1 MPSHSTNGR
10 SAWRFALV
18 GALVSLPVTA
28 LLNWL
33 PNADADVAGGMMIVG
48 AFAAG
53 GLAVARSADPDAAGL
68 RAGVLAGV
76 VGVLTPLV
84 TAEGP
89 PIAALIEWP
98 SPWGLV
104 ALAAVV
110 VVLSTAFGAVFG
122 HLGGWV
128 VSTVSR
134 RSVAPA

>member
-1 MPSHSTNGR
+1 MSPLPTDGR
-10 SAWRFALV
+10 SPWRFALV

-28 LLNWL
+28 LLNRL
-33 PNADADVAGGMMIVG
+33 PNADADLAGGIMIFG

-53 GLAVARSADPDAAGL
+53 AVAAARSADPDAAGL

-89 PIAALIEWP
+89 SVAGLLEWP
-98 SPWGLV
+98 SPWGLL

-110 VVLSTAFGAVFG
+110 LVLATVFGAVFG
-122 HLGGWV
+122 HLGGWL
-128 VSTVSR
+128 VSTVGR
-134 RSVAPA
+134 RSATPA